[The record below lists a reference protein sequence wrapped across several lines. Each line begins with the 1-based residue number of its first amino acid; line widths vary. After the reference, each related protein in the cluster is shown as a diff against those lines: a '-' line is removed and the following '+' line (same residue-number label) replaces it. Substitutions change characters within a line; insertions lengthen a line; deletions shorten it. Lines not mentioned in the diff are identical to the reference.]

1 MKSKFLIAYVLLVP
15 VLGLTA
21 FLLQKNGAYGYS
33 LLVEGVIV
41 LFGLAYLGVSF
52 VTWCRK
58 GERGGASDAKTKAR
72 FLARVRGR
80 DVLVDEL
87 AASADAQA
95 DLLLKIRCG
104 DERFALYCR
113 DASPQNGQVPAA
125 PLTVSGF
132 TVDDRRPDGIGVPSR
147 YHIHGA
153 EDGGLDLFC
162 ADLSI
167 AED

>member
-1 MKSKFLIAYVLLVP
+1 MKSKFLTAYMLLVP
-15 VLGLTA
+15 VLGLTG
-21 FLLQKNGAYGYS
+21 FILQKNGAYGYS
-33 LLVEGVIV
+33 LLADCA
-41 LFGLAYLGVSF
+41 LFLLGLAYLAVSF
-52 VTWCRK
+52 IAWCRK
-58 GERGGASDAKTKAR
+58 SERGGASDAKTKAR

-87 AASADAQA
+87 AAPADAPA

-153 EDGGLDLFC
+153 EGGGLDLFC

>member
-1 MKSKFLIAYVLLVP
+1 MKSKFLIAYALLVP
-15 VLGLTA
+15 VLGLTG
-21 FLLQKNGAYGYS
+21 FILQKNGAYGYS
-33 LLVEGVIV
+33 LLVDCA
-41 LFGLAYLGVSF
+41 LLLLGLAYLGVSF
-52 VTWCRK
+52 IAWCRK
-58 GERGGASDAKTKAR
+58 SERGGTSDAKTKAR

-87 AASADAQA
+87 AAPADAQA

-153 EDGGLDLFC
+153 EGGGLDLFC

>member
-1 MKSKFLIAYVLLVP
+1 MKSKFLTAYMLLVP

-41 LFGLAYLGVSF
+41 LLGLAYLGVSF

-87 AASADAQA
+87 AAPADAQA

-167 AED
+167 TEG

>member
-1 MKSKFLIAYVLLVP
+1 MKSKFLTAYMLLVP
-15 VLGLTA
+15 VLGVTG

-33 LLVEGVIV
+33 LLVDCA
-41 LFGLAYLGVSF
+41 LFLLGLAYLGVSF
-52 VTWCRK
+52 VTWCKK

-80 DVLVDEL
+80 DVLVDEI
-87 AASADAQA
+87 AAPADAPA

>member
-1 MKSKFLIAYVLLVP
+1 MKSKFLTAYMLLVP
-15 VLGLTA
+15 VLGLTG
-21 FLLQKNGAYGYS
+21 FLLRKNGAYGYS

-41 LFGLAYLGVSF
+41 LLGLAYLGVSF

-87 AASADAQA
+87 AAPADAPA

>member
-1 MKSKFLIAYVLLVP
+1 MKSKFLIAYALLVP
-15 VLGLTA
+15 VLGLTG
-21 FLLQKNGAYGYS
+21 FILQKNGAYGYS
-33 LLVEGVIV
+33 LLVDCA
-41 LFGLAYLGVSF
+41 LLLLGLAYLAVSF
-52 VTWCRK
+52 VAWCRK
-58 GERGGASDAKTKAR
+58 SERGGASDAKTKAR

-87 AASADAQA
+87 AAPADAPA

-113 DASPQNGQVPAA
+113 DVSPQNGQVPAA
-125 PLTVSGF
+125 PLKVSGF

-167 AED
+167 AEG

>member
-1 MKSKFLIAYVLLVP
+1 MKSKFFTAYALLVP

-21 FLLQKNGAYGYS
+21 FILRKNGAYGYS
-33 LLVEGVIV
+33 LLVDWALV
-41 LFGLAYLGVSF
+41 LLSLAYLGVSF

-58 GERGGASDAKTKAR
+58 GEHGGASDAKTKAR
-72 FLARVRGR
+72 FLACVRGR
-80 DVLVDEL
+80 DVLVDEI
-87 AASADAQA
+87 AAPADAQT

-113 DASPQNGQVPAA
+113 DASPQNGQVPAV

-153 EDGGLDLFC
+153 EGGGLDLFC

-167 AED
+167 AEG

>member
-1 MKSKFLIAYVLLVP
+1 MKSKFLTAYMLLVP
-15 VLGLTA
+15 VLGLTG
-21 FLLQKNGAYGYS
+21 FLLRKNGAYGYS
-33 LLVEGVIV
+33 LLVDCA
-41 LFGLAYLGVSF
+41 LFLLGLTYLGVSF

-87 AASADAQA
+87 AAPADAPA

-153 EDGGLDLFC
+153 EDGGLNLFC

-167 AED
+167 SEG

>member
-1 MKSKFLIAYVLLVP
+1 MKSKFLTAYMLLVP
-15 VLGLTA
+15 VLGLTG
-21 FLLQKNGAYGYS
+21 FILQKNGAYGYS

-41 LFGLAYLGVSF
+41 LLGLAYLGVSF
-52 VTWCRK
+52 VTWCKK

-87 AASADAQA
+87 AAPADAPA

-113 DASPQNGQVPAA
+113 DASSQNGQVPAA
-125 PLTVSGF
+125 PLKVSGF

-167 AED
+167 SEG

>member
-15 VLGLTA
+15 VLGVTG
-21 FLLQKNGAYGYS
+21 FILQKNGAYGYS
-33 LLVEGVIV
+33 LLVDCA
-41 LFGLAYLGVSF
+41 LFLLGLAYLGVSF

-58 GERGGASDAKTKAR
+58 SERGGASDAKTKAR

-80 DVLVDEL
+80 DVLVDEI
-87 AASADAQA
+87 AAPADAPA
-95 DLLLKIRCG
+95 DLVLKIRCG
-104 DERFALYCR
+104 DGRFTLYCR
-113 DASPQNGQVPAA
+113 DVSLQNGQVPAA

>member
-1 MKSKFLIAYVLLVP
+1 MKNKFLTAYMLLVP

-41 LFGLAYLGVSF
+41 LLGLAYLGVSF

-87 AASADAQA
+87 AAPADAPA

>member
-1 MKSKFLIAYVLLVP
+1 MKSKFLTAYMLFVP
-15 VLGLTA
+15 VLGLTG
-21 FLLQKNGAYGYS
+21 FLLRKNGAYGYS

-41 LFGLAYLGVSF
+41 LLGLAYLGVSF

-58 GERGGASDAKTKAR
+58 GDRGGASDAKTKAR

-87 AASADAQA
+87 AAPADAPA

-132 TVDDRRPDGIGVPSR
+132 TVDDRRPDGIGVPLR

-153 EDGGLDLFC
+153 EGGGLDLFC

>member
-15 VLGLTA
+15 VLGVIGFILR
-21 FLLQKNGAYGYS
+21 KNGAYGYS
-33 LLVEGVIV
+33 LLVDCA
-41 LFGLAYLGVSF
+41 LFLLGLAYLGVSF

-58 GERGGASDAKTKAR
+58 SERGGASDAKTKAR

-80 DVLVDEL
+80 DVLVDEI
-87 AASADAQA
+87 AAPADAQA

-113 DASPQNGQVPAA
+113 DASPQNGQAPAA

-153 EDGGLDLFC
+153 EGGGLDLFC

-167 AED
+167 SEG

>member
-15 VLGLTA
+15 VLGVIGFILR
-21 FLLQKNGAYGYS
+21 KNGAYGYS
-33 LLVEGVIV
+33 LLVDCA
-41 LFGLAYLGVSF
+41 LFLLGLAYLGVSF
-52 VTWCRK
+52 VTWCKK

-72 FLARVRGR
+72 FLARVRGH

-87 AASADAQA
+87 AAPADAPA
-95 DLLLKIRCG
+95 DLVLKIRCG

-153 EDGGLDLFC
+153 EGGGLDLFC

-167 AED
+167 TEG